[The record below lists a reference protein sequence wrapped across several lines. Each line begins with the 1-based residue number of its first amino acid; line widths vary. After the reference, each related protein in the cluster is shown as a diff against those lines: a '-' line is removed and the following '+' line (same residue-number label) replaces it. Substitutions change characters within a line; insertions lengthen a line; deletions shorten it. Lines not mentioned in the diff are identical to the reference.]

1 MDSADGNKKLP
12 ESNIILTTV
21 VAAQSSTRNER
32 TFNNQRY
39 ISDLKKYDSKL
50 EAKAVVSAIKSSN
63 TEVKARVIQRKDGVF
78 IFFDEKTFSAI
89 QSGEIKIQNQTG
101 IKKHESHQQ
110 IQLKSIILKSLTE
123 KPVKIPRDKKKILLN
138 EKKIP
143 NQSRNK
149 SSLRIQPTFP
159 VYLLSRFSKDAQNL
173 MKMGI
178 LRIHKTHRKDLEKNI
193 GILSA
198 EQVKFDNKYEKEQ
211 KILMYLREL
220 IKIYEKRL
228 LEAKN
233 EEAEIFLNKNIITKR
248 EKFTKYLNLIDNK
261 GLDEVCYLIF
271 KSLKVKSK
279 KKYPLSENHLI
290 KKIKDVIEK
299 KWV

>member
-12 ESNIILTTV
+12 ESNKILTTV
-21 VAAQSSTRNER
+21 VATQSSTRNER

-50 EAKAVVSAIKSSN
+50 EAKAVVSAVKSSN
-63 TEVKARVIQRKDGVF
+63 IEVKARVIHRKDGIFV
-78 IFFDEKTFSAI
+78 FFDEKTFYAI

-110 IQLKSIILKSLTE
+110 IQLKSINLKSRTE

-138 EKKIP
+138 EKKLP

-159 VYLLSRFSKDAQNL
+159 AYLLSRFSKDAQNL

-178 LRIHKTHRKDLEKNI
+178 LRIYKTHRKDLEKNI

-211 KILMYLREL
+211 EILIYLREL

-228 LEAKN
+228 S
-233 EEAEIFLNKNIITKR
+233 EEKLSESEIFISKNIITKR

-261 GLDEVCYLIF
+261 GIDEVSYLIF
-271 KSLKVKSK
+271 KSLKGKS

-299 KWV
+299 KWE

>member
-12 ESNIILTTV
+12 ESNIILTSI

-50 EAKAVVSAIKSSN
+50 EAKAVVSAVKSSN
-63 TEVKARVIQRKDGVF
+63 TEVKARVIQRKDGIF
-78 IFFDEKTFSAI
+78 IFFDEKTFYAI
-89 QSGEIKIQNQTG
+89 QSGEIKINIQTG
-101 IKKHESHQQ
+101 INKNESHQQ
-110 IQLKSIILKSLTE
+110 VQKKSRKLKNQTE
-123 KPVKIPRDKKKILLN
+123 KPIKIPKIHTNISLN
-138 EKKIP
+138 EKKIT
-143 NQSRNK
+143 NQSSGK
-149 SSLRIQPTFP
+149 SSLKIQPIFP
-159 VYLLSRFSKDAQNL
+159 AYLLSRLSKDAQNL

-193 GILSA
+193 GLLSA
-198 EQVKFDNKYEKEQ
+198 EQVKFDNKYDKEQ
-211 KILMYLREL
+211 EILIHLREL

-228 LEAKN
+228 SEAKIF
-233 EEAEIFLNKNIITKR
+233 EAETFINKNIIIKR

-261 GLDEVCYLIF
+261 GIDEVSYLIF
-271 KSLKVKSK
+271 KSIKK

-290 KKIKDVIEK
+290 KKIKDIIQQR
-299 KWV
+299 WI

>member
-12 ESNIILTTV
+12 ESNIILTSI

-50 EAKAVVSAIKSSN
+50 EAKAVVSAVKSSN
-63 TEVKARVIQRKDGVF
+63 IEVKARVIHRKDGIFV
-78 IFFDEKTFSAI
+78 FFDEKTFYAI

-110 IQLKSIILKSLTE
+110 IQLKSINLKSRTE

-138 EKKIP
+138 EKKLP

-159 VYLLSRFSKDAQNL
+159 AYLLSRFSKDAQNL

-178 LRIHKTHRKDLEKNI
+178 LRIYKTHRKDLEKNI

-211 KILMYLREL
+211 EILIYLREL

-228 LEAKN
+228 S
-233 EEAEIFLNKNIITKR
+233 EEKLSESEIFISKNIITKR

-261 GLDEVCYLIF
+261 GIDEVSYLIF
-271 KSLKVKSK
+271 KSLKGKS

-299 KWV
+299 KWE

>member
-12 ESNIILTTV
+12 ESKTILTTV

-39 ISDLKKYDSKL
+39 LSDLKKYDSKL
-50 EAKAVVSAIKSSN
+50 EAKAVVSAVKSSN

-78 IFFDEKTFSAI
+78 IFFDEKSFYAI
-89 QSGEIKIQNQTG
+89 QSGEIKIHIQTG
-101 IKKHESHQQ
+101 IKKQDLNQQ
-110 IQLKSIILKSLTE
+110 KQLKSINLKNQIE
-123 KPVKIPRDKKKILLN
+123 KPVKTPKDKKKILLN
-138 EKKIP
+138 EKKLP
-143 NQSRNK
+143 NQSISK
-149 SSLRIQPTFP
+149 TSLRIQPTFP
-159 VYLLSRFSKDAQNL
+159 AYLLSRLSKDAQNL
-173 MKMGI
+173 LKMGI

-193 GILSA
+193 SLLSA

-211 KILMYLREL
+211 EILIHLREL

-228 LEAKN
+228 TEAKN
-233 EEAEIFLNKNIITKR
+233 EEAEIFINKNIISKR
-248 EKFTKYLNLIDNK
+248 EKFTKYINLINNK
-261 GLDEVCYLIF
+261 GVDEVSYLIF
-271 KSLKVKSK
+271 KSLKGKS